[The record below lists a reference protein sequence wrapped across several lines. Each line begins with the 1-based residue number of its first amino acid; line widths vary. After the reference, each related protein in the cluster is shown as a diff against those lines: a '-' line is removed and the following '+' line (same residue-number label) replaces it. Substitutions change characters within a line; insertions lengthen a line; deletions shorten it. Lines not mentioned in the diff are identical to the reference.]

1 MRYCTEITNI
11 LRMAKY
17 YALTLAVLLIGIH
30 FTVSAQR
37 EIKGHAYDKDT
48 RKPLPA
54 ANVLLYTAERSVLVA
69 QSTTSESGDFVLKK
83 IPVGNYRL
91 TISFVGYDAAT
102 TLVIISERSGKV
114 FQLDLRNS
122 GLQRNPIKLNS
133 INVKVNKPAF
143 TIRKDTVEFSAGDF
157 HTAENASL
165 RNLLNKLPGLTI
177 DAEGNLS
184 FQGTAIKTILVNGR
198 PLFQDNG
205 GGEGSTKKIT
215 QTLLADIVDKIQV
228 IDRKREDGLIEGG
241 KDEKV
246 INITVKKEYKKG
258 INGTAGAGYATGKRY
273 SAAANANMFRDTK
286 QAMIMGYINNI
297 NSSRGP
303 YSTDENLS
311 RAEAMMGG
319 VSSRNNLSA
328 NLATDFSPKIKLNAN
343 FVHQGHNTD
352 NRQWLQRDNILP
364 DSNFRYNNDNTST
377 STANLN
383 ILFANM
389 TIQLDEKN
397 FISIDV
403 SGNTQQNNYN
413 ALNKYI
419 STGGKN
425 NDTINSGNTSNK
437 EKRKNS
443 NFNMTT
449 QYNHQFSPKAGS
461 VSLSFNIEQNSS
473 KSDQNNIT
481 LNTIPAANLADTL
494 NQQVN
499 MKINVRK
506 LMARV
511 SYQYP
516 LVPSVSL
523 NVSYKINNN
532 LTKNNQDAFDFD
544 NEKKGYDIVNNN
556 LTYRFKN
563 DITEQSI
570 GTGIFLN
577 KTKIEGQLNIA
588 YNTTDSK
595 SYNFTNG
602 DNFLQK
608 INYLSP
614 NLFLSYKIDN
624 YKGLDLRINR
634 ETRIPPSSVYLPVV
648 STRNPL
654 YVQLGNPDLKPS
666 IYNSASF
673 GYHSF
678 SVTGVTFSTN
688 IRADI
693 PTNAI
698 SQSVYSDSA
707 GRQISK
713 PVNSEGNF
721 SINQDFSIGKRFN
734 KPAVTLNYSLSYYFS
749 RNNTFINQEKN
760 RTSDLTVT
768 QMLNSS
774 WTYKKALELE
784 GFVSMLYISSVYAIQ
799 DNRHSDY
806 LMYNVSLSANVFL
819 PADISIGSATL
830 YFNNTSQHQQFV
842 VLNSWVAK
850 TFGKNKSFQA
860 KFYAYDL
867 TRQNQSLLT
876 MQSPSYIEQQRN
888 AVITQYYMASLSYF
902 FGKKSKPSSPSA
914 M

>member
-1 MRYCTEITNI
+1 
-11 LRMAKY
+11 MAKY
-17 YALTLAVLLIGIH
+17 YALTLTVLLIGIH
-30 FTVSAQR
+30 LTLSAQR

-54 ANVLLYTAERSVLVA
+54 ANVLLYTAERSVLIA
-69 QSTTSESGDFVLKK
+69 QGITNDAGDFVLKK

-91 TISFVGYDAAT
+91 TISFMGYDAAT

-133 INVKVNKPAF
+133 INVKVNKSAF
-143 TIRKDTVEFSAGDF
+143 AIRKDTVEFSAGDF
-157 HTAENASL
+157 QTAENASL
-165 RNLLNKLPGLTI
+165 RSLLNKLPGITI

-198 PLFQDNG
+198 PLFQDASG
-205 GGEGSTKKIT
+205 SSGSTKKIT

-228 IDRKREDGLIEGG
+228 IDRKRVDGLIEGG

-273 SAAANANMFRDTK
+273 SAAASANMFRDTK
-286 QAMIMGYINNI
+286 QAMVMGYINNI

-303 YSTDENLS
+303 SSTDENLS

-319 VSSRNNLSA
+319 ISHRNNLSA
-328 NLATDFSPKIKLNAN
+328 NLATDISKKIKLNAN

-352 NRQWLQRDNILP
+352 NHQWQQRDNILP
-364 DSNFRYNNDNTST
+364 DSNFRYNNNNTST

-383 ILFANM
+383 IMFANM
-389 TIQLDEKN
+389 TIQPDEKN
-397 FISIDV
+397 FISVDMSV
-403 SGNTQQNNYN
+403 NRQANTYN

-419 STGGKN
+419 STGGKS
-425 NDTINSGNTSNK
+425 NDTINFGNTSNR
-437 EKRKNS
+437 EKRRNS
-443 NFNMTT
+443 NFNITT

-461 VSLSFNIEQNSS
+461 VSLSLNVEQNNS

-481 LNTIPAANLADTL
+481 LNTVAAANLADTL

-506 LMARV
+506 LMARAN
-511 SYQYP
+511 YQYP
-516 LVPSVSL
+516 LFPSIYL
-523 NVSYKINNN
+523 NVSYKITNNQ
-532 LTKNNQDAFDFD
+532 TKNNQDAFDFD
-544 NEKKGYDIVNNN
+544 NEKKGYDIINND
-556 LTYRFKN
+556 LSYRFKN
-563 DITEQSI
+563 EITEQSI

-577 KTKIEGQLNIA
+577 KTKIQGQLNIA
-588 YNTTDSK
+588 YNITDSK
-595 SYNFTNG
+595 SNNFTNG
-602 DNFLQK
+602 NNFLQK

-614 NLFLSYKIDN
+614 NLSFSYKIDN
-624 YKGLDLRINR
+624 YKSLDLRINR
-634 ETRIPPSSVYLPVV
+634 ETRIPPPSVYLPVV

-666 IYNSASF
+666 IYNSASL
-673 GYHSF
+673 GYRSF
-678 SVTGVTFSTN
+678 SVTGITFSTSIGGDLPN
-688 IRADI
+688 
-693 PTNAI
+693 NAI

-713 PVNSEGNF
+713 PVNTEGNF
-721 SINQDFSIGKRFN
+721 NINQDFSIGKRFN
-734 KPAVTLNYSLSYYFS
+734 KPAVTVNYSLSYYFNRS
-749 RNNTFINQEKN
+749 NSFINQEKN

-774 WTYKKALELE
+774 WMYKKVLELE

-799 DNRHSDY
+799 DNKHSDY
-806 LMYNVSLSANVFL
+806 LMYNVSLSANAFL
-819 PADISIGSATL
+819 PADISIGSAVL

-860 KFYAYDL
+860 KLYAYDL
-867 TRQNQSLLT
+867 TRQNQSLFT
-876 MQSPSYIEQQRN
+876 MQSPTYIEQQRN
-888 AVITQYYMASLSYF
+888 AVLTQYYMLSLSYF
-902 FGKKSKPSSPSA
+902 FGKKSKL
-914 M
+914 